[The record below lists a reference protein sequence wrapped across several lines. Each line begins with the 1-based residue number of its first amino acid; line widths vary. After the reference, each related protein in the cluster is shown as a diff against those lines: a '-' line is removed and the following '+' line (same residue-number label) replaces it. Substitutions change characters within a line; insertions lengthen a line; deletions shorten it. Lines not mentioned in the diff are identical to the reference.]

1 MTSNEQIAK
10 DFVEVTIND
19 NKHILDQVSPIT
31 LPQSPIPSPLP
42 PHSPT
47 APPARTPPN
56 EMSEEEIHEKTN
68 RLVARMFV
76 FVNEITKKITGGVEN
91 EQLELFII
99 SEYIYALGKVL
110 DKKN

>member
-1 MTSNEQIAK
+1 MASNEQIAK
-10 DFVEVTIND
+10 DFVELTIND

-31 LPQSPIPSPLP
+31 LPQSPIPPPLP

-47 APPARTPPN
+47 APPATTPPN
-56 EMSEEEIHEKTN
+56 EMSEEEIHEKIN
-68 RLVARMFV
+68 RLVGRTFV

-99 SEYIYALGKVL
+99 NEYIYALGKVL